1 MSTVGGVLYCGML
14 SERASLLE
22 NSAYVLIVAGGVVFG
37 IAFLGFCGACKSK
50 KAFLYGVSKTSQ
62 GHTVTTNIY
71 HYDIAHVANITY
83 QAPAERV
90 VTSRQ

>member
-1 MSTVGGVLYCGML
+1 MYCVLL

-50 KAFLYGVSKTSQ
+50 KPFLYGVSETS
-62 GHTVTTNIY
+62 HPCIV
-71 HYDIAHVANITY
+71 VALQTY
-83 QAPAERV
+83 YNDVVNVPLCASFCAG

>member
-1 MSTVGGVLYCGML
+1 MLYCGLL

-50 KAFLYGVSKTSQ
+50 KPFLYGVSETSHPCIVALQ
-62 GHTVTTNIY
+62 IY
-71 HYDIAHVANITY
+71 YNDVVNVPLCASFCAC
-83 QAPAERV
+83 
-90 VTSRQ
+90 VTSRL